1 MSDKMQAM
9 TSREYGGPEIM
20 ELEELDRPVPKDDQ
34 VLVKVAYTSV
44 NPFEWH
50 HLRGEPWLMRMAN
63 KALLKPHVHILG
75 ADVSGVVEAVGA
87 KVTRFKPGD
96 EVFGDIG
103 FGAFA
108 QYAVGAEKKLVHKP
122 KDVSFQD
129 VGVVG
134 IAGLTALQAVR
145 DWGEVKPG
153 QKVLINGASGGVG
166 TYAVQI
172 AKVFGAEVTA
182 VCSGT
187 NAELVKGLGADHV
200 IDYKKEDFT
209 QNGKTYDVIIDL
221 AANRS
226 IKETKRAMAPVS
238 RWVHVGFNFKNMI
251 LGGLFGRWLF
261 SDSGKSLVL
270 KIADVNVD
278 DLTTLGDMLASG
290 KIRSVIDRSYELKDT
305 SIAVEYVETM
315 RAKGKVAI
323 KVN

>member
-1 MSDKMQAM
+1 MGDKMQAM

-20 ELEELDRPVPKDDQ
+20 KLEELDRPAPKDDQ
-34 VLVKVAYTSV
+34 VLIKVAYTSV

-63 KALLKPHVHILG
+63 KALFKPHVHVLG
-75 ADVSGVVEAVGA
+75 ADVSGVVEAVGT

-187 NAELVKGLGADHV
+187 NVELVKGLGADHV

-221 AANRS
+221 AASRS

-270 KIADVNVD
+270 KIADVNVE

-290 KIRSVIDRSYELKDT
+290 KIRSVIDRTYELKDT

-323 KVN
+323 EVN

>member
-20 ELEELDRPVPKDDQ
+20 KLEELDRPVPKDDQ
-34 VLVKVAYTSV
+34 VLIKVAYSSV

-50 HLRGEPWLMRMAN
+50 HLRGEPWLMRIAN
-63 KALLKPHVHILG
+63 KALFKPHVYVLG

-87 KVTRFKPGD
+87 NVTAFKPGD

-108 QYAVGAEKKLVHKP
+108 QYAVGPVKKLVHKP
-122 KDVSFQD
+122 KEVSLED

-145 DWGEVKPG
+145 DWGEVKEG

-172 AKVFGAEVTA
+172 AKSYGAEVTA
-182 VCSGT
+182 VCSGA
-187 NAELVKGLGADHV
+187 NVELVKGLGADHV
-200 IDYKKEDFT
+200 IDYRQEDFT
-209 QNGKTYDVIIDL
+209 QNGKIYDVIIDL
-221 AANRS
+221 AASRS
-226 IKETKRAMAPVS
+226 IKETKRAMAPIS

-261 SDSGKSLVL
+261 SDSGKSLVI

-278 DLTTLGDMLASG
+278 DLTTLGEMLASG
-290 KIRSVIDRSYELKDT
+290 TIRSVIDRTYELKDT
-305 SIAVEYVETM
+305 PIAVEYSETM

-323 KVN
+323 KIE